1 MRIRVRV
8 TPFRS
13 EIHKPKYGWLHM
25 GKGWLLMVVGV
36 GWESQE
42 MRTQICEAVKC
53 WLLKIRLWCSGGWW
67 RNVGYGGG
75 FDG

>member
-25 GKGWLLMVVGV
+25 GERLAFDGCGGWLGIAGNADADMRGR
-36 GWESQE
+36 E
-42 MRTQICEAVKC
+42 MLAFET
-53 WLLKIRLWCSGGWW
+53 S
-67 RNVGYGGG
+67 YGE
-75 FDG
+75 